1 MRKFLV
7 ITAEAICIS
16 ILVCIIVFIIVG
28 ISDLHINNYDTN
40 KKTNEKI
47 EQKVEQKDIF
57 EVRRYDEN
65 IYDLV
70 GIGGWFYINEEEN
83 EYSIQFYEMGDWDYE
98 CKNIK
103 ELKNILATYYI
114 QKYDIETIEAIE
126 KVNLIFENI

>member
-16 ILVCIIVFIIVG
+16 ILVCIIVG
-28 ISDLHINNYDTN
+28 ISALHINNYDTN
-40 KKTNEKI
+40 KKINEKI

-70 GIGGWFYINEEEN
+70 GIEGWFYINEEEN
-83 EYSIQFYEMGDWDYE
+83 EYSIQFYELGDWDYE

-126 KVNLIFENI
+126 KVNLIFDNI